1 MHEQR
6 VVEQGVLGSD
16 GERRRA
22 HVFYV
27 GVERRNIRNPAVRY
41 DGQEGILRASRGG
54 KRARNLRSGL
64 LDRVF
69 REDFLDPLERL
80 LCRRFRRHSA
90 LHDVRPT
97 GPRLPA
103 GLAVGSA
110 GHAPRTLD
118 SVRGLTG

>member
-16 GERRRA
+16 GEGRRA
-22 HVFYV
+22 HVLQV

-41 DGQEGILRASRGG
+41 DEQEGILRASRGG
-54 KRARNLRSGL
+54 KRARSLRLGL

-80 LCRRFRRHSA
+80 LRPRFRRHSA

-110 GHAPRTLD
+110 GHAPRTRD
-118 SVRGLTG
+118 SARGLTG

>member
-54 KRARNLRSGL
+54 KRARNLRLGL

-90 LHDVRPT
+90 LHDVRPPVPACLLASLLVLRVT
-97 GPRLPA
+97 RLAPSI
-103 GLAVGSA
+103 VSA
-110 GHAPRTLD
+110 A
-118 SVRGLTG
+118 